1 MSRFGRFT
9 AYLRPYRLRMAI
21 AAGLI
26 MAVAGI
32 NLGMLWIVR
41 RLVDTVLVQRDPASL
56 DAAVVELGG
65 LFLLQGLLVMG
76 HTYLT
81 RPSASTSWQIFG
93 LTSSPISNRCH
104 SVSSRG
110 GAPAN

>member
-41 RLVDTVLVQRDPASL
+41 RLVDTVEELLPSDAFRIQDFAHNRRKYGRNLVEQW
-56 DAAVVELGG
+56 EK
-65 LFLLQGLLVMG
+65 F
-76 HTYLT
+76 
-81 RPSASTSWQIFG
+81 
-93 LTSSPISNRCH
+93 NRC
-104 SVSSRG
+104 
-110 GAPAN
+110 